1 MLIHISRTTRILISA
16 VAALALFAS
25 GFIAGQNKFGQPKTI
40 IHMVILKWN
49 PGVSDTDKQGALEG
63 VKDMAAK
70 IPGVKNVWIKAERLQ
85 PRDFSA
91 AFAIEFQNRAAADA
105 YAESPIHQAWE
116 QKYTLLAKPA
126 SPSRSQ
132 IHSYAQPKA
141 ADERKAACI
150 FSSWSEAKS
159 SIPRSAAVLGS
170 AKRAVTS
177 TPRWFSSTVVPWAKS
192 E

>member
-1 MLIHISRTTRILISA
+1 MRIHISKATIIVGGA

-25 GFIAGQNKFGQPKTI
+25 GFIVGQNKFGQPKTI

-116 QKYTLLAKPA
+116 QKYTLLREA
-126 SPSRSQ
+126 S
-132 IHSYAQPKA
+132 I
-141 ADERKAACI
+141 
-150 FSSWSEAKS
+150 SEQVS
-159 SIPRSAAVLGS
+159 NP
-170 AKRAVTS
+170 
-177 TPRWFSSTVVPWAKS
+177 
-192 E
+192 

>member
-1 MLIHISRTTRILISA
+1 MRIHISKATIIVGGA

-116 QKYTLLAKPA
+116 QKYTLLREA
-126 SPSRSQ
+126 S
-132 IHSYAQPKA
+132 I
-141 ADERKAACI
+141 
-150 FSSWSEAKS
+150 SEQATN
-159 SIPRSAAVLGS
+159 P
-170 AKRAVTS
+170 
-177 TPRWFSSTVVPWAKS
+177 
-192 E
+192 

>member
-1 MLIHISRTTRILISA
+1 MRIHISKATIIVGGA
-16 VAALALFAS
+16 VAALTLFAS
-25 GFIAGQNKFGQPKTI
+25 GFIVGQNKFGQPKTI

-116 QKYTLLAKPA
+116 QKYTLLREA
-126 SPSRSQ
+126 S
-132 IHSYAQPKA
+132 I
-141 ADERKAACI
+141 
-150 FSSWSEAKS
+150 SEQ
-159 SIPRSAAVLGS
+159 
-170 AKRAVTS
+170 VTN
-177 TPRWFSSTVVPWAKS
+177 P
-192 E
+192 

>member
-1 MLIHISRTTRILISA
+1 MRIHISKATIIVGGVL
-16 VAALALFAS
+16 AALALFAS

-49 PGVSDTDKQGALEG
+49 PGVSDTGKQGALEG

-70 IPGVKNVWIKAERLQ
+70 IPGVKNVWTKAERLQ

-116 QKYTLLAKPA
+116 QKYTLLREQ
-126 SPSRSQ
+126 SV
-132 IHSYAQPKA
+132 
-141 ADERKAACI
+141 
-150 FSSWSEAKS
+150 SEQ
-159 SIPRSAAVLGS
+159 
-170 AKRAVTS
+170 VTN
-177 TPRWFSSTVVPWAKS
+177 P
-192 E
+192 